1 MTSKLTI
8 KIMLWLITIITLFHL
23 AILTKIIP
31 YEIIWEGR
39 LENDSEMYV
48 FETIS
53 IIFNIFLG
61 LVLLI
66 KDERL
71 PAFIPMKLINI
82 ILWVLLILFGLNTI
96 GNIFAKTLFEKI
108 LAIVTLSFSYLIFI
122 IFRNAKNENTTK
134 NKRYSNRRLFKP

>member
-31 YEIIWEGR
+31 YEITWGGR

>member
-1 MTSKLTI
+1 MTSKLAI

-31 YEIIWEGR
+31 YEITWGGR

-53 IIFNIFLG
+53 IIFNIFFG

-71 PAFIPMKLINI
+71 PTFIPMKVINI
-82 ILWVLLILFGLNTI
+82 IL
-96 GNIFAKTLFEKI
+96 
-108 LAIVTLSFSYLIFI
+108 
-122 IFRNAKNENTTK
+122 
-134 NKRYSNRRLFKP
+134 